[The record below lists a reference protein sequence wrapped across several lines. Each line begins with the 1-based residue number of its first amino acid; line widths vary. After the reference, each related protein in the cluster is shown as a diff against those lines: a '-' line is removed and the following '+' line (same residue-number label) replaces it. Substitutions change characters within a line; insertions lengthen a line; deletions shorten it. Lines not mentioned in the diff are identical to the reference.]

1 MNEIKVIN
9 EQTVLGKNFR
19 IYGTFENP
27 LFLAKDVAEWI
38 EHSKVSIMLESV
50 DDDEKIKKICE
61 VNNSYFTSFKARK
74 TQEMWF
80 LTENGLY
87 EVLMLSRKPIAK
99 QFKKEVKKI
108 LHQLRTKGGYITEK
122 GLGAILDNPDYLM
135 ELINESGKRLVEMRK
150 RAELAENKNNLLM
163 HSEKT
168 YTMSEIS
175 KELGYKSAIEF
186 NKVLY
191 NDKIIFKRNGTWI
204 PYSDYSESG
213 YFEIKQSILENELV
227 VYNLRVTQKGR
238 EFLLSK
244 YSDKLF

>member
-1 MNEIKVIN
+1 MNQIKVVN
-9 EQTVLGKNFR
+9 EQTVLGKKFK
-19 IYGTFENP
+19 IYGDFENP

-38 EHSKVSIMLESV
+38 EHSNLTMMINSV
-50 DDDEKIKKICE
+50 DEDEKIISRTKDCLGRE
-61 VNNSYFTSFKARK
+61 NTA
-74 TQEMWF
+74 TF

-150 RAELAENKNNLLM
+150 RAEIAENKNNLLM
-163 HSEKT
+163 HSEKS
-168 YTMSEIS
+168 YTMTEIA
-175 KELGYKSAIEF
+175 KELGYNSAIEL
-186 NKVLY
+186 NKLLHK
-191 NDKIIFKRNGTWI
+191 DEIIFKQNGTWV
-204 PYSDYSESG
+204 PYSQYSKCG
-213 YFEIKQSILENELV
+213 YFEIKQSILENEIV

-238 EFLLSK
+238 EFLLRK
-244 YSDKLF
+244 YSNKLL